1 MIRDYIKTPE
11 GVFIHDDV
19 KGMYEV
25 NYQDNIDKLL
35 DIKHDIEV
43 MQKILNYR
51 LILVNK
57 LRVAIN
63 YRRFLQIFLAVVE
76 LLIFCI
82 QNVVASRVIVSLS
95 VMMGIQAILEIDV
108 KRKKKGVKQSL
119 DEISYLEEAINGKEE
134 TFKTLSKDDTADLT
148 PPVEMKSFSYYE
160 KKDLLEKKFK
170 LLAFYKI
177 CRELSIKEKS
187 TSLVKDEKVEQ
198 FILDLIKK

>member
-1 MIRDYIKTPE
+1 M
-11 GVFIHDDV
+11 
-19 KGMYEV
+19 
-25 NYQDNIDKLL
+25 
-35 DIKHDIEV
+35 
-43 MQKILNYR
+43 
-51 LILVNK
+51 
-57 LRVAIN
+57 
-63 YRRFLQIFLAVVE
+63 
-76 LLIFCI
+76 
-82 QNVVASRVIVSLS
+82 
-95 VMMGIQAILEIDV
+95 
-108 KRKKKGVKQSL
+108 
-119 DEISYLEEAINGKEE
+119 EEAINGKEE